1 MEYLPIPNSEWL
13 LLQTIPST
21 FIISHW
27 MIEMHT
33 FEKEKNWISVKSM
46 HLFFLY
52 LLLRIFEEIII
63 LKNIMEKWNCIYIMR
78 LCKTMQKKKKKQTIF
93 LLKKIFFGKN
103 CTFELWFV
111 FWTSVLFRQNNE
123 SWYFFT
129 TLSWRCQ
136 KIVVLFTIARIFTNL
151 TRKVLTIMQK
161 TFK

>member
-1 MEYLPIPNSEWL
+1 MGNKTYRPVCATQNIPKKPKFGCNLQNPQFGYLPIPNSEWL

-78 LCKTMQKKKKKQTIF
+78 LCKKNAKKKENNF
-93 LLKKIFFGKN
+93 LLKKIFFSKN
-103 CTFELWFV
+103 CTFDLY
-111 FWTSVLFRQNNE
+111 FRQVC
-123 SWYFFT
+123 S
-129 TLSWRCQ
+129 LD
-136 KIVVLFTIARIFTNL
+136 KIMNHGISLPHYHDVAKKL
-151 TRKVLTIMQK
+151 
-161 TFK
+161 

>member
-1 MEYLPIPNSEWL
+1 MGNKTLDQFAQLKTYPKKPKFGCNLQNPQFGYLPIPNSEWL

-78 LCKTMQKKKKKQTIF
+78 LCKKMQKKNKQFFYWKKYS
-93 LLKKIFFGKN
+93 
-103 CTFELWFV
+103 
-111 FWTSVLFRQNNE
+111 SV
-123 SWYFFT
+123 
-129 TLSWRCQ
+129 
-136 KIVVLFTIARIFTNL
+136 KIVPLICILDKCAL
-151 TRKVLTIMQK
+151 
-161 TFK
+161 